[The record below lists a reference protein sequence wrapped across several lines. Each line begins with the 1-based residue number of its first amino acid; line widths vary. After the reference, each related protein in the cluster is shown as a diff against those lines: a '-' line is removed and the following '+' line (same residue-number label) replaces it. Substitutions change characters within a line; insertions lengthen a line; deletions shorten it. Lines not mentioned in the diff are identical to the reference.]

1 MTKGEMDE
9 VGQKVQIAS
18 YRISVST
25 GDVIHNMMSGV
36 NTAVWYV

>member
-1 MTKGEMDE
+1 MGRGGFSE